1 MSKFDASQIQWRE
14 PWHAITP
21 DYAAKAEAEIHR
33 EMCAGHVLF
42 GRSVT
47 AVGYR
52 QDCDDV
58 LFELLDGSGRLAVV
72 HLTFAQHPEPNAA
85 WPSTEIFADWSAFE
99 RERMQ
104 PDAEEWAE

>member
-1 MSKFDASQIQWRE
+1 MKFDGSQVHWRE
-14 PWHAITP
+14 PWYAISP

-58 LFELLDGSGRLAVV
+58 LFYLGESAPQFAVV
-72 HLTFAQHPEPNAA
+72 HLTYQRETRPE
-85 WPSTEIFADWSAFE
+85 WPSTALFATLGVWIE
-99 RERMQ
+99 HCMI
-104 PDAEEWAE
+104 PDAEEFAL

>member
-1 MSKFDASQIQWRE
+1 MKFDGSQIHWRE
-14 PWHAITP
+14 PWHAISP

-33 EMCAGHVLF
+33 EMCAGHVLL

-58 LFELLDGSGRLAVV
+58 LFYLGESAPQFAVV
-72 HLTFAQHPEPNAA
+72 HLTYQQETRAE
-85 WPSTEIFADWSAFE
+85 WPSTTLFATLGAWIE
-99 RERMQ
+99 QCMI
-104 PDAEEWAE
+104 PDAEEFAL